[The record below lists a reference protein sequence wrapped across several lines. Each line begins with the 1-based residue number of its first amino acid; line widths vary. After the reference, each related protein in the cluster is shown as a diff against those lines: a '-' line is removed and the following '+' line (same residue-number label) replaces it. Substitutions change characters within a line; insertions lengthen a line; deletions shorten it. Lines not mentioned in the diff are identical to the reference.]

1 MEDRDAPV
9 YLYVPKKWHLEEKEM
24 NDEIEVEEEEEE
36 EEEWEC
42 NVNVNEN
49 AFSHGCNDLSGEQL
63 KEISQNE
70 GVKAVE
76 IVTANSDFKQFFTK
90 TTNPPLLYDL
100 SLSLSFSGISF

>member
-1 MEDRDAPV
+1 M

-24 NDEIEVEEEEEE
+24 NDEIEVEEDEEEE
-36 EEEWEC
+36 DEDRKC

-49 AFSHGCNDLSGEQL
+49 SFSHGCNELSYEQL

-100 SLSLSFSGISF
+100 SLSFSGISL